1 MSLADFW
8 FVLFVAVIAAYIV
21 LDGFDLGVGMLHP
34 FAAKEDR
41 ERRIVLNS
49 IGPIW
54 DGNEV
59 WLVVGGGVLFA
70 AFPVVYASMFSGFY
84 WALMFVLIALI
95 LRTVAIEFRGKR
107 ESSRW
112 RGLWDSV
119 FSASSF
125 GLALLLGVAFGNV
138 VTGVPLDKNGEVQI
152 DSLLDLLHPFVL
164 FLGVTTVAMLL
175 MHGAHYLVVKTEGD
189 LQARVRRWV
198 PRFIALF
205 TLTAAISAVWIAVGD
220 YGVTDTFTDDVW
232 TIVFPLGA
240 LVAYVLMIVMVRAGR
255 DFAAFF
261 SSSAVLFLSP
271 RDDLGRAVPQHAEV
285 VDEPGQQHDGLERLR
300 RPLHAHGDA
309 GRCDHRDPVRAPVH
323 GGRAVPVQREGQAHA
338 QQLLTAAGESE
349 ETVQPHPPS
358 GEQHEIRHGDQVV
371 VVAEVGATLR
381 TYSAGGLDV
390 LDGFSVDEPSSAG
403 RGQVLAPWPNRL
415 DGGRYAFDGR
425 ARARRRSTSPS
436 SGTRSTGSCVGSPGC
451 SASKTDDAVALECVL
466 HPQPA
471 YPWRLELGLEYR
483 LVADGLE
490 VVARATNASGG
501 AGPVRDRVPPLPDDG
516 DPGRRRA
523 THDPGLAQVDHR
535 RPSPPGRRGGRR
547 RDRVRLHRPVVRSAT
562 RGSTPASP
570 ASLAGPTAGRA
581 PGSSRT
587 TASAASRSGRTRR
600 SATSRPTRGTPSNL
614 PPGAGRPSRS
624 NR

>member
-8 FVLFVAVIAAYIV
+8 FLLFVAVIAAYIV

-34 FAAKEDR
+34 FVAKEDR

-70 AFPVVYASMFSGFY
+70 AFPVVYAAMFSGFY
-84 WALMFVLIALI
+84 WALMLVLIALI

-112 RGLWDSV
+112 RGLWDSI

-152 DSLLDLLHPFVL
+152 GSLLELLHPFVL

-240 LVAYVLMIVMVRAGR
+240 LVAYVLMIVMARRGR
-255 DFAAFF
+255 DTVAFF
-261 SSSAVLFLSP
+261 GSSAVIAFSLATIS
-271 RDDLGRAVPQHAEV
+271 A
-285 VDEPGQQHDGLERLR
+285 GLYPNLLKSSTD
-300 RPLHAHGDA
+300 PAYSMTVSNA
-309 GRCDHRDPVRAPVH
+309 SADHYT
-323 GGRAVPVQREGQAHA
+323 
-338 QQLLTAAGESE
+338 LT
-349 ETVQPHPPS
+349 VML
-358 GEQHEIRHGDQVV
+358 
-371 VVAEVGATLR
+371 VVAIIGIPFVLLYT
-381 TYSAGGLDV
+381 AGVQYL
-390 LDGFSVDEPSSAG
+390 FSGKVKLTPSS
-403 RGQVLAPWPNRL
+403 
-415 DGGRYAFDGR
+415 Y
-425 ARARRRSTSPS
+425 
-436 SGTRSTGSCVGSPGC
+436 
-451 SASKTDDAVALECVL
+451 
-466 HPQPA
+466 
-471 YPWRLELGLEYR
+471 
-483 LVADGLE
+483 
-490 VVARATNASGG
+490 
-501 AGPVRDRVPPLPDDG
+501 
-516 DPGRRRA
+516 
-523 THDPGLAQVDHR
+523 
-535 RPSPPGRRGGRR
+535 
-547 RDRVRLHRPVVRSAT
+547 
-562 RGSTPASP
+562 
-570 ASLAGPTAGRA
+570 
-581 PGSSRT
+581 
-587 TASAASRSGRTRR
+587 
-600 SATSRPTRGTPSNL
+600 
-614 PPGAGRPSRS
+614 
-624 NR
+624 